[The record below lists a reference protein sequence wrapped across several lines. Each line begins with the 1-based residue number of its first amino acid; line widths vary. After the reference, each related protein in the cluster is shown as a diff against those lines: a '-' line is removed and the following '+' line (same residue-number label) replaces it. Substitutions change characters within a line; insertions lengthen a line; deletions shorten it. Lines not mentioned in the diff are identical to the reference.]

1 MKLSLAVWWS
11 TIVMLLF
18 WYEYKTA
25 ILISTS
31 ALSFH
36 NELGF
41 LVSNPILIA
50 IGYENDGKSYGES
63 IKVQMVFR
71 VVDVL
76 RYQIEIFTEISSPM
90 ENMRLNGN

>member
-1 MKLSLAVWWS
+1 M
-11 TIVMLLF
+11 
-18 WYEYKTA
+18 
-25 ILISTS
+25 
-31 ALSFH
+31 
-36 NELGF
+36 
-41 LVSNPILIA
+41 SNPILIA
-50 IGYENDGKSYGES
+50 IGYENDEKSYGES